1 MNPGTINVQHD
12 ERDSF
17 SITIRGHDLVVDQ
30 PLEDGG
36 RDSGPTPTELFVAS
50 IAGCVAHY
58 ARRFLDRHG
67 LPDDVRVTA
76 DWVMAS
82 KPHARV
88 GDVVLTVHTVD
99 LPAELAPRFER
110 TVSRCVVH
118 NSLLDPPAITIQ
130 RKAKVKQ
137 QAS

>member
-58 ARRFLDRHG
+58 ARRFLERHG
-67 LPDDVRVTA
+67 LPDDVHVSA
-76 DWVMAS
+76 DWTITT
-82 KPHARV
+82 KPHTRV
-88 GDVVLTVHTVD
+88 GEVVLTVETAD
-99 LPAELAPRFER
+99 LPLDLAPRFER
-110 TVSRCVVH
+110 TVSHCLVH
-118 NSLLDPPAITIQ
+118 NSLMDPPVVTIQ
-130 RKAKVKQ
+130 RKASARRR
-137 QAS
+137 AS